1 MRRTGS
7 VVSLIAFLIFQA
19 PFSRAQHTITT
30 VAGGVPNNLPALQ
43 VGLGGPLVVSRDSA
57 GNLFVGAGGLMNAI
71 YKIDASGQLTTVAG
85 NGTDYGFSGD
95 GGPATSAGIRSPGAV
110 YVDGSGNIFI
120 ADTYNDRIREVVAA
134 TGNIQTVAGNGTYGF
149 SGDGGP
155 AASAELSSPAGVFVD
170 TAGNIFIADSG
181 NLRIREVVAATGNIQ
196 TVAGSGSCC
205 GGGDG
210 GPATSAALGVPL
222 AVFGDGSG
230 DIFFAETDAGG
241 RNRIREVVAATG
253 NIQTVAGN
261 GTNGFSG
268 DGGPATS
275 AALGFPTGVFVD
287 RSGNIFIADTT
298 NNRIREV
305 LAATGI
311 IRTVA
316 GNGMPSFSGDGGP
329 ATSGGLVDPTG
340 VLVDDAGNIFIA
352 DGNRIREVAAA
363 SGTIQTVAGNG
374 TCCFS
379 ADGGPATSSELA
391 FIYGGGVSVDRS
403 GNIFIADPQDSRIRE
418 VVAATGNIRTV
429 AGNGTNGFSG
439 DGGPATSAEL
449 DFPVGIFVDR
459 SGNIFTVDGNRV
471 REVDAAAGN
480 IQTVAGNGTFA
491 FSGDGGP
498 ATSAGIGP
506 ASAYADSAGNIMIT
520 DSANSRVREVVAAT
534 GNIQTVAGNGATSF
548 SGDGGPATRA
558 ALSHPHGV
566 FGDASG
572 NIFIADA
579 GNQRIREV
587 VAATGN
593 IQTVAGNGQFAFSG
607 DGGPATGA
615 GVDATDGLFVD
626 SAGNIFIA
634 DYVNNRV
641 RKVDAATGIIQ
652 TVAGNGV
659 GGLNGDGGSATSAE
673 LFFPSSVFGDRQ
685 GNLLIVDSGNNRIR
699 RVTGLV
705 AVVGVGVAPG
715 TSTVTPGA
723 TQQFTATVTNAI
735 NIVVTWSLSET
746 GCTGSG
752 CGTISPQG
760 LYTAPS
766 ATGSPLTVTVTATS
780 VADDTKSATATVTV
794 PARQASSVA
803 VSSSANPSVLG
814 QAITLTA
821 TVHPSS
827 GSSMP
832 TGSVTFQDG
841 AAILGTAPLDSSG
854 SATLTASAL
863 AVAAHPITATYSGDN
878 GFFGSTGTLTENVSY
893 AFHPL
898 YSPTRAVPSGA
909 AFPIKLYLCDAGGK
923 DVSSAAVALHASGIT
938 SASGYSGGAASPSN
952 ANPGGN
958 FRFDASLGPAGG
970 YIFNLKTT
978 GLALGTYSLQFTAG
992 SDPIPHAA
1000 NFAVRQSQQQTGD
1013 HTTGTR

>member
-1 MRRTGS
+1 M
-7 VVSLIAFLIFQA
+7 
-19 PFSRAQHTITT
+19 
-30 VAGGVPNNLPALQ
+30 
-43 VGLGGPLVVSRDSA
+43 
-57 GNLFVGAGGLMNAI
+57 
-71 YKIDASGQLTTVAG
+71 
-85 NGTDYGFSGD
+85 
-95 GGPATSAGIRSPGAV
+95 
-110 YVDGSGNIFI
+110 YVDGSRNIFI

-241 RNRIREVVAATG
+241 HNRIREVVAATG

-391 FIYGGGVSVDRS
+391 FTYGGGVSVDRS

-449 DFPVGIFVDR
+449 DFPIGTFVDP

-480 IQTVAGNGTFA
+480 IQTVAGNGAFA

-506 ASAYADSAGNIMIT
+506 ASAYADSAGNIIIT
-520 DSANSRVREVVAAT
+520 DSTNSRVREVVAAT
-534 GNIQTVAGNGATSF
+534 GNIQTVAGNGTTSF
-548 SGDGGPATRA
+548 SGDGGQAT
-558 ALSHPHGV
+558 HHEPGC
-566 FGDASG
+566 
-572 NIFIADA
+572 DA
-579 GNQRIREV
+579 GPVGDQQQQ
-587 VAATGN
+587 VALL
-593 IQTVAGNGQFAFSG
+593 
-607 DGGPATGA
+607 GA
-615 GVDATDGLFVD
+615 QALVEGRQLGIGWEGLRNLGER
-626 SAGNIFIA
+626 SAGPLRILALHANPWRTGSPGKEILSPLALGDVRDRSIPEQA
-634 DYVNNRV
+634 LGQEEEGRV
-641 RKVDAATGIIQ
+641 EAHGDRDELV
-652 TVAGNGV
+652 
-659 GGLNGDGGSATSAE
+659 DGGSW
-673 LFFPSSVFGDRQ
+673 SSLGWTVDMEGGAAFGA
-685 GNLLIVDSGNNRIR
+685 GES
-699 RVTGLV
+699 
-705 AVVGVGVAPG
+705 PG
-715 TSTVTPGA
+715 WV
-723 TQQFTATVTNAI
+723 
-735 NIVVTWSLSET
+735 
-746 GCTGSG
+746 
-752 CGTISPQG
+752 
-760 LYTAPS
+760 
-766 ATGSPLTVTVTATS
+766 LTVTLG
-780 VADDTKSATATVTV
+780 ADHRRLRRGAGPPRGFPRSHGWADA
-794 PARQASSVA
+794 AR
-803 VSSSANPSVLG
+803 
-814 QAITLTA
+814 
-821 TVHPSS
+821 
-827 GSSMP
+827 
-832 TGSVTFQDG
+832 
-841 AAILGTAPLDSSG
+841 
-854 SATLTASAL
+854 
-863 AVAAHPITATYSGDN
+863 
-878 GFFGSTGTLTENVSY
+878 
-893 AFHPL
+893 
-898 YSPTRAVPSGA
+898 R
-909 AFPIKLYLCDAGGK
+909 
-923 DVSSAAVALHASGIT
+923 
-938 SASGYSGGAASPSN
+938 SGGSQAPCSCRPST
-952 ANPGGN
+952 ARHPV
-958 FRFDASLGPAGG
+958 
-970 YIFNLKTT
+970 I
-978 GLALGTYSLQFTAG
+978 ALRS
-992 SDPIPHAA
+992 SH
-1000 NFAVRQSQQQTGD
+1000 R
-1013 HTTGTR
+1013 

>member
-71 YKIDASGQLTTVAG
+71 YKVDASGQLTTVAG

-275 AALGFPTGVFVD
+275 A
-287 RSGNIFIADTT
+287 
-298 NNRIREV
+298 
-305 LAATGI
+305 
-311 IRTVA
+311 
-316 GNGMPSFSGDGGP
+316 
-329 ATSGGLVDPTG
+329 
-340 VLVDDAGNIFIA
+340 
-352 DGNRIREVAAA
+352 
-363 SGTIQTVAGNG
+363 
-374 TCCFS
+374 
-379 ADGGPATSSELA
+379 
-391 FIYGGGVSVDRS
+391 
-403 GNIFIADPQDSRIRE
+403 
-418 VVAATGNIRTV
+418 
-429 AGNGTNGFSG
+429 
-439 DGGPATSAEL
+439 EL
-449 DFPVGIFVDR
+449 DFPIGTFVDP

-558 ALSHPHGV
+558 ALIHPHGV
-566 FGDASG
+566 FG
-572 NIFIADA
+572 
-579 GNQRIREV
+579 
-587 VAATGN
+587 
-593 IQTVAGNGQFAFSG
+593 
-607 DGGPATGA
+607 
-615 GVDATDGLFVD
+615 
-626 SAGNIFIA
+626 
-634 DYVNNRV
+634 
-641 RKVDAATGIIQ
+641 
-652 TVAGNGV
+652 
-659 GGLNGDGGSATSAE
+659 
-673 LFFPSSVFGDRQ
+673 
-685 GNLLIVDSGNNRIR
+685 
-699 RVTGLV
+699 
-705 AVVGVGVAPG
+705 
-715 TSTVTPGA
+715 
-723 TQQFTATVTNAI
+723 
-735 NIVVTWSLSET
+735 
-746 GCTGSG
+746 
-752 CGTISPQG
+752 
-760 LYTAPS
+760 
-766 ATGSPLTVTVTATS
+766 
-780 VADDTKSATATVTV
+780 
-794 PARQASSVA
+794 
-803 VSSSANPSVLG
+803 
-814 QAITLTA
+814 
-821 TVHPSS
+821 
-827 GSSMP
+827 
-832 TGSVTFQDG
+832 
-841 AAILGTAPLDSSG
+841 
-854 SATLTASAL
+854 
-863 AVAAHPITATYSGDN
+863 
-878 GFFGSTGTLTENVSY
+878 
-893 AFHPL
+893 
-898 YSPTRAVPSGA
+898 
-909 AFPIKLYLCDAGGK
+909 
-923 DVSSAAVALHASGIT
+923 
-938 SASGYSGGAASPSN
+938 
-952 ANPGGN
+952 
-958 FRFDASLGPAGG
+958 
-970 YIFNLKTT
+970 
-978 GLALGTYSLQFTAG
+978 
-992 SDPIPHAA
+992 
-1000 NFAVRQSQQQTGD
+1000 
-1013 HTTGTR
+1013 

>member
-1 MRRTGS
+1 
-7 VVSLIAFLIFQA
+7 V
-19 PFSRAQHTITT
+19 
-30 VAGGVPNNLPALQ
+30 
-43 VGLGGPLVVSRDSA
+43 
-57 GNLFVGAGGLMNAI
+57 
-71 YKIDASGQLTTVAG
+71 
-85 NGTDYGFSGD
+85 
-95 GGPATSAGIRSPGAV
+95 
-110 YVDGSGNIFI
+110 NIFI
-120 ADTYNDRIREVVAA
+120 ADT
-134 TGNIQTVAGNGTYGF
+134 
-149 SGDGGP
+149 S
-155 AASAELSSPAGVFVD
+155 
-170 TAGNIFIADSG
+170 
-181 NLRIREVVAATGNIQ
+181 
-196 TVAGSGSCC
+196 
-205 GGGDG
+205 
-210 GPATSAALGVPL
+210 
-222 AVFGDGSG
+222 
-230 DIFFAETDAGG
+230 
-241 RNRIREVVAATG
+241 
-253 NIQTVAGN
+253 
-261 GTNGFSG
+261 
-268 DGGPATS
+268 
-275 AALGFPTGVFVD
+275 
-287 RSGNIFIADTT
+287 

-316 GNGMPSFSGDGGP
+316 GNGMPSFSGGGGP

-429 AGNGTNGFSG
+429 AGNGTNG
-439 DGGPATSAEL
+439 
-449 DFPVGIFVDR
+449 
-459 SGNIFTVDGNRV
+459 
-471 REVDAAAGN
+471 
-480 IQTVAGNGTFA
+480 
-491 FSGDGGP
+491 
-498 ATSAGIGP
+498 
-506 ASAYADSAGNIMIT
+506 
-520 DSANSRVREVVAAT
+520 
-534 GNIQTVAGNGATSF
+534 F

-705 AVVGVGVAPG
+705 AVVGVSVAPG

-735 NIVVTWSLSET
+735 NIVVTWSLSDT

-832 TGSVTFQDG
+832 TGSVTFQ
-841 AAILGTAPLDSSG
+841 
-854 SATLTASAL
+854 
-863 AVAAHPITATYSGDN
+863 
-878 GFFGSTGTLTENVSY
+878 
-893 AFHPL
+893 
-898 YSPTRAVPSGA
+898 
-909 AFPIKLYLCDAGGK
+909 
-923 DVSSAAVALHASGIT
+923 
-938 SASGYSGGAASPSN
+938 
-952 ANPGGN
+952 
-958 FRFDASLGPAGG
+958 
-970 YIFNLKTT
+970 
-978 GLALGTYSLQFTAG
+978 
-992 SDPIPHAA
+992 
-1000 NFAVRQSQQQTGD
+1000 
-1013 HTTGTR
+1013 